1 MSFFEVI
8 INEAIIDDVIEYSE
22 MVISMCRWIEF
33 DLLGALSPQIIH
45 YPLLWPNR
53 IKVWDEIPVEEQ
65 DKGLQVLIMSEKG
78 REGGRAD
85 PFHWHSSLGTDNFAY
100 VIQVYLLCSNF
111 ANKNKR
117 VLTV

>member
-22 MVISMCRWIEF
+22 MVMCRWIEF

-53 IKVWDEIPVEEQ
+53 TKVWDEIPVEED
-65 DKGLQVLIMSEKG
+65 DKGLQVQIMSEKG
-78 REGGRAD
+78 REGW
-85 PFHWHSSLGTDNFAY
+85 PFSLTLFIGNW
-100 VIQVYLLCSNF
+100 QLCICYSGLF
-111 ANKNKR
+111 
-117 VLTV
+117 VM

>member
-8 INEAIIDDVIEYSE
+8 INEAIIDDGIEYSE

-53 IKVWDEIPVEEQ
+53 IKVWDEIPVEEH
-65 DKGLQVLIMSEKG
+65 DIGLRVLINYV
-78 REGGRAD
+78 RERDGGKANL
-85 PFHWHSSLGTDNFAY
+85 FHWDFFRTDNFA
-100 VIQVYLLCSNF
+100 
-111 ANKNKR
+111 
-117 VLTV
+117 

>member
-78 REGGRAD
+78 REAGLTL
-85 PFHWHSSLGTDNFAY
+85 FTDT
-100 VIQVYLLCSNF
+100 LCELTTLH
-111 ANKNKR
+111 
-117 VLTV
+117 VLFRFI

>member
-78 REGGRAD
+78 REGGREGW
-85 PFHWHSSLGTDNFAY
+85 PFSLTLFIGNW
-100 VIQVYLLCSNF
+100 QLCICYSGLF
-111 ANKNKR
+111 
-117 VLTV
+117 VM